1 MKTCRLTPLPTQD
14 LLGLWG
20 FVWALPFALNATSM
34 SNLGLLLPDSP
45 LEYLGRIAS
54 SLGVSLVV

>member
-1 MKTCRLTPLPTQD
+1 MKTCKLTPLPTQG
-14 LLGLWG
+14 LLGPWD
-20 FVWALPFALNATSM
+20 FVWVLPFASHATSM
-34 SNLGLLLPDSP
+34 STLGLLLPESP